1 MWGGRGA
8 EIILILVKCGHWR
21 GNTMGGGNAHRDSA
35 RRGQDGIFAALTGRP
50 LPPSVHHALR
60 NMPKARAALT
70 AARTAAN
77 SIYVPLQLQAEVR
90 RGG

>member
-1 MWGGRGA
+1 M
-8 EIILILVKCGHWR
+8 LML
-21 GNTMGGGNAHRDSA
+21 DSLLTPTRHDPHA
-35 RRGQDGIFAALTGRP
+35 RVVT
-50 LPPSVHHALR
+50 HALR

-90 RGG
+90 ERGWRLKRDRSTLQAGQALGP